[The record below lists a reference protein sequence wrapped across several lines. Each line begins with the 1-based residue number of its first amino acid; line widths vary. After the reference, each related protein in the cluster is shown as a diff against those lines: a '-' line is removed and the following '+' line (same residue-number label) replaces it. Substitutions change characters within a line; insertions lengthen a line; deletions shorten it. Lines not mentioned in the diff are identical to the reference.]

1 MIKLDVGEL
10 GRRAEA
16 MHEELARISAEPN
29 RLVRLFL
36 TPEHRRAAD
45 LVARWMGE
53 AGLQVSEDAIGNVR
67 GRVGEGPRL
76 LLGSHLDSVIDA
88 GMYDGPLGVIA
99 PILAVDAFKRAGVVP
114 PAGIE
119 VIAVGDEEA
128 SRFPSTL
135 STSAAL
141 AGAFEESTLA
151 LKDATGVTYAEALR
165 AHGKDQA
172 KIASAAIPPNEAA
185 AYLEVHIEQGP
196 VLESKDQPLGV
207 VTAIVGQTRLAVTL
221 TGTAGHAGTVPMKLR
236 RDALAGA
243 AEIALMVERM
253 ASTTDGLV
261 ATVGS
266 LTVSPGAVNIIPGEV
281 QFTLDLRTAS
291 DERRQSGVR
300 EFDRQARAI
309 AARRG
314 LAVEITTTHGNGI
327 GTVPCDPRLQNDLA
341 AAIEAVGGKPIRLP
355 SGAGH
360 DGMMFAKICPMVMMF
375 VRCKGGVSHNP
386 AEYASPR
393 DIGLA
398 VAALVRFIEG
408 FDSGRYSHSSR

>member
-1 MIKLDVGEL
+1 MIELDPDAL

-16 MHEELARISAEPN
+16 MHQELARISAEPN

-53 AGLQVSEDAIGNVR
+53 AGLEVSEDAIGNVR
-67 GRVGEGPRL
+67 GRMGEGPRL

-88 GMYDGPLGVIA
+88 GIYDGPLGVIA
-99 PILAVDAFKRAGVVP
+99 PILAVDAFKRAGVTP
-114 PAGIE
+114 PTGVE

-141 AGAFEESTLA
+141 AGAFEETTLA
-151 LKDATGVTYAEALR
+151 LKDAAGVTYAGALR
-165 AHGKDQA
+165 AYGKDPA
-172 KIASAAIPPNEAA
+172 KIASAAIPPEDAA

-196 VLESKDQPLGV
+196 VLEAKDQPLGV
-207 VTAIVGQTRLAVTL
+207 VTAIVGQTRLAITL

-236 RDALAGA
+236 HDALTGA

-253 ASTTDGLV
+253 ASTTQDMV

-266 LTVSPGAVNIIPGEV
+266 LTVSPGAVNIIPGKV

-314 LAVEITTTHGNGI
+314 LAIDIATTHGI
-327 GTVPCDPRLQNDLA
+327 ATVACDPRLQEDLA
-341 AAIEAVGGKPIRLP
+341 AAIETVGGKAIRLV
-355 SGAGH
+355 SGAAH
-360 DGMMFAKICPMVMMF
+360 DGMMFAKICPMVMLF

-386 AEYASPR
+386 AEYASPH
-393 DIGLA
+393 DMGLA
-398 VAALVRFIEG
+398 VAALVRFIER
-408 FDSGRYSHSSR
+408 FDRGKYSR

>member
-1 MIKLDVGEL
+1 MIALDADAL

-16 MHEELARISAEPN
+16 MHKELARISAEPD

-53 AGLQVSEDAIGNVR
+53 AGLQVSEDAVGNVR
-67 GRVGEGPRL
+67 GRMGEGPRL

-99 PILAVDAFKRAGVVP
+99 PILAVDAFKRAGLAP
-114 PAGIE
+114 PTGIE

-128 SRFPSTL
+128 SRFPTTL

-141 AGAFEESTLA
+141 AGAFEQTTLA
-151 LKDATGVTYAEALR
+151 LQDAAGVTYAEALR
-165 AHGKDQA
+165 AYGKDPA
-172 KIASAAIPPNEAA
+172 KIATAAIPPGEAA

-196 VLESKDQPLGV
+196 VLESKSQPLGV

-236 RDALAGA
+236 HDALAGA

-253 ASTTDGLV
+253 ASTTDGMV

-266 LTVSPGAVNIIPGEV
+266 LTAYPGAVNIIPGKV
-281 QFTLDLRTAS
+281 RLTLDLRTAS
-291 DERRQSGVR
+291 DEQRQATVR

-309 AARRG
+309 TARRG
-314 LAVEITTTHGNGI
+314 LAIEIATTHGI
-327 GTVPCDPRLQNDLA
+327 TTVPCDLRLQDNLA
-341 AAIEAVGGKPIRLP
+341 AAIEAVGGKAIRLA

-360 DGMMFAKICPMVMMF
+360 DGMMFAKICPIVMMF
-375 VRCKGGVSHNP
+375 VRCRGGVSHNP

-393 DIGLA
+393 DLGLA

-408 FDSGRYSHSSR
+408 FRP

>member
-1 MIKLDVGEL
+1 MIKLDAMEL

-16 MHEELARISAEPN
+16 MHKELARISAEPD
-29 RLVRLFL
+29 RLVRFFL

-53 AGLQVSEDAIGNVR
+53 AELTVSEDAVGNVR
-67 GRVGEGPRL
+67 GRIGEGPRL

-88 GMYDGPLGVIA
+88 GIYDGPLGVIA

-114 PAGIE
+114 PSGIE

-141 AGAFEESTLA
+141 AGAFEESTLS
-151 LKDATGVTYAEALR
+151 LKDGDGVTYAQALR
-165 AHGKDQA
+165 AYGKDPA
-172 KIASAAIPPNEAA
+172 KIASAAIPPGDVA

-196 VLESKDQPLGV
+196 VLEAKNQPLGV
-207 VTAIVGQTRLAVTL
+207 VTAIVGQTRLAITL

-253 ASTTDGLV
+253 ASTTDGMV

-266 LTVSPGAVNIIPGEV
+266 LAISPGAVNIIPGKV
-281 QFTLDLRTAS
+281 HFTLDLRTAS

-314 LAVEITTTHGNGI
+314 LVIDIATTHGI
-327 GTVPCDPRLQNDLA
+327 PTVPCDPRLQNDLA
-341 AAIEAVGGKPIRLP
+341 AAIQAVGGKDVRLA

-360 DGMMFAKICPMVMMF
+360 DGMMFAKICPIVMLF

-386 AEYASPR
+386 AEYASPH
-393 DIGLA
+393 DISLA
-398 VAALVRFIEG
+398 VAALVRFIES
-408 FDSGRYSHSSR
+408 FDSGRYSHLSR

>member
-1 MIKLDVGEL
+1 MIKLDAEEL

-16 MHEELARISAEPN
+16 MHKELARISAEPN

-53 AGLQVSEDAIGNVR
+53 AGLTVSEDAIGNVR
-67 GRVGEGPRL
+67 GRLGEGPRL

-88 GMYDGPLGVIA
+88 GIYDGPLGVIA
-99 PILAVDAFKRAGVVP
+99 PILAVETFKRAGVP
-114 PAGIE
+114 PPVGIE

-128 SRFPSTL
+128 SRFPTTL

-141 AGAFEESTLA
+141 AGAFAETTLA
-151 LKDATGVTYAEALR
+151 LKDAAGVTYAEALR
-165 AHGKDQA
+165 AYGKDPA
-172 KIASAAIPPNEAA
+172 KIATAAIPPGEAA

-196 VLESKDQPLGV
+196 VLEAKDQPLGV
-207 VTAIVGQTRLAVTL
+207 VTAIVGQMRLAVTL

-236 RDALAGA
+236 HDALVGA

-253 ASTTDGLV
+253 ASTTEGMV

-266 LTVSPGAVNIIPGEV
+266 LMVSPGAVNIIPGKV
-281 QFTLDLRTAS
+281 HFTLDLRTAS

-309 AARRG
+309 AGRRG
-314 LAVEITTTHGNGI
+314 LAIDIAASHDI
-327 GTVPCDPRLQNDLA
+327 PTVPCDPGLQDKLA
-341 AAIEAVGGKPIRLP
+341 AAIEAVGRKAIRLA

-360 DGMMFAKICPMVMMF
+360 DGMMFAKICPIAMLF
-375 VRCKGGVSHNP
+375 VRCKDGVSHNP
-386 AEYASPR
+386 AEHASPH
-393 DIGLA
+393 DMGLA
-398 VAALVRFIEG
+398 IAALVRFIER
-408 FDSGRYSHSSR
+408 FDREKLSRS

>member
-1 MIKLDVGEL
+1 MIKLDADAL

-16 MHEELARISAEPN
+16 MHKELARISAEPD

-67 GRVGEGPRL
+67 GRMGEGPRL

-88 GMYDGPLGVIA
+88 GIYDGPLGVIA
-99 PILAVDAFKRAGVVP
+99 PILAIDAFKRAGVSP
-114 PAGIE
+114 PSGIE

-128 SRFPSTL
+128 SRFPTTL

-141 AGAFEESTLA
+141 VGAFEQTTLA
-151 LKDATGVTYAEALR
+151 LQDAAGVTYAEALR
-165 AHGKDQA
+165 AYGKDPA
-172 KIASAAIPPNEAA
+172 KIATAAIPPGAA
-185 AYLEVHIEQGP
+185 AVYLEVHIEQGP
-196 VLESKDQPLGV
+196 VLESKNQALGV

-221 TGTAGHAGTVPMKLR
+221 TGIAGHAGTVPMKLR
-236 RDALAGA
+236 HDALAGA
-243 AEIALMVERM
+243 AEIVLMVERM
-253 ASTTDGLV
+253 AFTTDGMV

-266 LTVSPGAVNIIPGEV
+266 LTVYPGAVNIIPGKV
-281 QFTLDLRTAS
+281 RFTLDLRTAS
-291 DERRQSGVR
+291 DEQRQATVR

-314 LAVEITTTHGNGI
+314 LVIEIATTHGI
-327 GTVPCDPRLQNDLA
+327 ATVPCDPRLQDNLA
-341 AAIEAVGGKPIRLP
+341 AAIEAVGGKAIRLA

-360 DGMMFAKICPMVMMF
+360 DGMMFAKICPIVMMF

-393 DIGLA
+393 DMGLA

-408 FDSGRYSHSSR
+408 FRP